1 MDIDPSK
8 FHRIFDAITENIF
21 YKDTKGR
28 YMLCT
33 HVCSMINA
41 SGDPNFTIS
50 SAKPTPI
57 SCPIRNWAKDF

>member
-1 MDIDPSK
+1 MDIDLNK

-41 SGDPNFTIS
+41 SGDPNFTIIGKTD
-50 SAKPTPI
+50 A
-57 SCPIRNWAKDF
+57 DFMPDKELGQRFL